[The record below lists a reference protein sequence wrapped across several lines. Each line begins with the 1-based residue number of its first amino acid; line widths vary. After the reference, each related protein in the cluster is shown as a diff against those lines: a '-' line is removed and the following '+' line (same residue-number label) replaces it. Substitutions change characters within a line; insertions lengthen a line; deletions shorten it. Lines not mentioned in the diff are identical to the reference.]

1 MRYRYA
7 TFIKAINLGADYV
20 LLNVSMIAACLLTD
34 KQAGLFEHN
43 QNYLPVV
50 LMFNLIWLLASNIT
64 GFYEAV
70 FNRDSIYIYRNT
82 IRTYIFFV
90 TLICVTLI
98 LLSGSKGYLLSKNF
112 LLYTLALWGFLLGL
126 WKLIFLGIRKSDRAL
141 LADTR
146 RAVIVGGGMIGRDVY
161 NYLSNN
167 PDAGYQPSG
176 FFEDDPDKI
185 FNSSHYLGAISAC
198 MKYVIDNKINE
209 IFCTLSNSESAKIQY
224 LMQEA
229 DKNLI
234 RFKLVPEYYLFEKRP
249 TIIEGFGH
257 IPVISFRQEPL
268 ENILNRFLKRSFDIL
283 FSLFVIVF
291 ILSWLMPILAIII
304 KLESKGPV
312 FFVQLRSGKD
322 NAPFKCYK
330 FRSMRVNKDSDKK
343 QASRQDAR
351 ITKVGAFIRKTNI
364 DELPQFFNVL
374 IGDMSI
380 VGPRP
385 HMLSHTEEYSKL
397 ISKFMVRHF
406 LKPGITGWAQ
416 VSGYRGET
424 RTIDAMEQR
433 VEADVWYLEN
443 WSFLLDL
450 KIIFLTVWNTFK
462 GEENA
467 F

>member
-1 MRYRYA
+1 
-7 TFIKAINLGADYV
+7 
-20 LLNVSMIAACLLTD
+20 
-34 KQAGLFEHN
+34 
-43 QNYLPVV
+43 
-50 LMFNLIWLLASNIT
+50 
-64 GFYEAV
+64 
-70 FNRDSIYIYRNT
+70 
-82 IRTYIFFV
+82 
-90 TLICVTLI
+90 
-98 LLSGSKGYLLSKNF
+98 
-112 LLYTLALWGFLLGL
+112 
-126 WKLIFLGIRKSDRAL
+126 
-141 LADTR
+141 
-146 RAVIVGGGMIGRDVY
+146 
-161 NYLSNN
+161 
-167 PDAGYQPSG
+167 
-176 FFEDDPDKI
+176 
-185 FNSSHYLGAISAC
+185 
-198 MKYVIDNKINE
+198 
-209 IFCTLSNSESAKIQY
+209 
-224 LMQEA
+224 
-229 DKNLI
+229 
-234 RFKLVPEYYLFEKRP
+234 LFEKRP

-268 ENILNRFLKRSFDIL
+268 ENVLNRFLKRSFDIL
-283 FSLFVIVF
+283 FSLFVIIF
-291 ILSWLMPILAIII
+291 ILSWLVPILAIII
-304 KLESKGPV
+304 KLESKGPL
-312 FFVQLRSGKD
+312 FFVQMRSGKD
-322 NAPFKCYK
+322 NAAFKCYK
-330 FRSMRVNKDSDKK
+330 FRSMRVNNDSDKK

-424 RTIDAMEQR
+424 RTIDAMERR

-450 KIIFLTVWNTFK
+450 KIIFLTMWNTFK